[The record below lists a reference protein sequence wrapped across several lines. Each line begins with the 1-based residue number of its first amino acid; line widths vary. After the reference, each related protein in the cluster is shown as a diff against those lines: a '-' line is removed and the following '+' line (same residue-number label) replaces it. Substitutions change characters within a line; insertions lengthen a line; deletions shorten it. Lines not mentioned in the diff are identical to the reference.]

1 MCARYDGI
9 VLVTQSYDT
18 LPKEL
23 QCLKAPLLDYSSVDC
38 GLGDE
43 VVLLKVP
50 GLPGNRLVFASTGP
64 VNRDY
69 DDVRR
74 FSDAAVNGI
83 KRAMKAG
90 MQRPLLVCPRHSSY
104 DRSTLVAALGALHA
118 LYMPLEVREA
128 SVKPS
133 QYKVCVLGLW
143 VDQEA
148 QGKELVDLASALESG
163 RLACRDIGGSDPE
176 RMAAPRVAEYIQA
189 LFKDSPVQVDVVS
202 DLKVLEKEYPCLA
215 AVNRCANAVP
225 RHQARVI
232 KLQYCGEGPVQ
243 HTLMLVGKGITYD
256 TGGADIKAGG
266 FMAGMHRDKCGAA
279 AVAGF
284 FQVLAKLKP
293 KHLKVVGA
301 MAMVRNSVGSDC
313 YVADELVV
321 SRAGRRVR
329 VGNTDAEGR
338 MVMVDLLCE
347 MKEKAVCEVS
357 PQLFTIATLTGHAI
371 RAMGPNYSIIMDNG
385 AAQRSG
391 TARQWQKDST
401 MFEARL
407 VQGSILKKV
416 LEALKDLITE
426 ACWDVS
432 SSGIS
437 LQSMD
442 SSHVSLVQL
451 TLRSDGFDSYRCDR
465 NLAMGVNLS
474 SMSKI
479 LKCAGNEDI
488 ITLRAEDNAD
498 TLALVFETLNQEK
511 VSDYEMKLMDLDV
524 EQLGIPEQ
532 EYSCVVKMPS
542 GEFARI
548 CRDLSQIGDAVMIS
562 CAKDGV
568 KFSATGELGTGNVK
582 LSQTSN
588 VDKEEEAVS
597 IEMNEPVQLIFALN
611 YLNFFTKATPL
622 SKTVILSMSA
632 DIPLVVEY
640 KIADM
645 GHVKYYLAPKI
656 DEEAS

>member
-1 MCARYDGI
+1 MCTHVQPIEWTTDCKNQNYDGI

-18 LPKEL
+18 LPKDLE
-23 QCLKAPLLDYSSVDC
+23 CLKAPLQDYSAVDC

-43 VVLLKVP
+43 VVVLMVP
-50 GLPGNRLVFASTGP
+50 GLPGKRLVFASTGP

-118 LYMPLEVREA
+118 LYMPLEVREV

-176 RMAAPRVAEYIQA
+176 RMAAPRVAEYVQA
-189 LFKDSPVQVDVVS
+189 LFKESPV
-202 DLKVLEKEYPCLA
+202 
-215 AVNRCANAVP
+215 
-225 RHQARVI
+225 QARVI
-232 KLQYCGEGPVQ
+232 KLQYCGEGPIQ

-266 FMAGMHRDKCGAA
+266 IMAGMHRDKCGAA

-347 MKEKAVCEVS
+347 MKEKAVREAS

-385 AAQRSG
+385 AAHRSG
-391 TARQWQKDST
+391 NAHQWQKAGEVLGDL
-401 MFEARL
+401 FE
-407 VQGSILKKV
+407 
-416 LEALKDLITE
+416 
-426 ACWDVS
+426 VS
-432 SSGIS
+432 SIRREDYDFHKGKSEYEEI
-437 LQSMD
+437 LQSNNLPSSATPRGHQTPAAFLIMASGLDKYGVD
-442 SSHVSLVQL
+442 SGTPLPYSHIDIAGSSGPFPGVP
-451 TLRSDGFDSYRCDR
+451 TGAPI
-465 NLAMGVNLS
+465 LAMATNY
-474 SMSKI
+474 I
-479 LKCAGNEDI
+479 LPSAYQPNDA
-488 ITLRAEDNAD
+488 LPRA
-498 TLALVFETLNQEK
+498 
-511 VSDYEMKLMDLDV
+511 
-524 EQLGIPEQ
+524 
-532 EYSCVVKMPS
+532 
-542 GEFARI
+542 
-548 CRDLSQIGDAVMIS
+548 
-562 CAKDGV
+562 
-568 KFSATGELGTGNVK
+568 
-582 LSQTSN
+582 
-588 VDKEEEAVS
+588 
-597 IEMNEPVQLIFALN
+597 
-611 YLNFFTKATPL
+611 
-622 SKTVILSMSA
+622 
-632 DIPLVVEY
+632 
-640 KIADM
+640 
-645 GHVKYYLAPKI
+645 
-656 DEEAS
+656 